1 MQLSLVSIGCL
12 GMAILLLILSE
23 LMIRGLIRRLES
35 PSEFYSDRKKSF
47 SFRIF
52 IRGAL
57 FWELSVLLLYAFA
70 GFFLILGLPI
80 LQDYDSIPAWILIFI
95 GFIRTGRLRDDIQR
109 MYSRVKRTMKWED
122 IKLYRYLI
130 ETENSNFM
138 YIIDSSLRL
147 KDLERTTKHAKR
159 TIIFDPKTMERIVS
173 KDEITSRLRSHLE
186 FLLSDES
193 SVEYTI
199 EEIYVILFMLSE
211 KARFKEFAE
220 EILSNLDSLQSS
232 EN

>member
-1 MQLSLVSIGCL
+1 MQLSLVSISCV

-23 LMIRGLIRRLES
+23 LMIRGLIKRLES

-80 LQDYDSIPAWILIFI
+80 HQDYDSIPAWILIFI

-122 IKLYRYLI
+122 IELYRYLI

-138 YIIDSSLRL
+138 YIIDSPLRL
-147 KDLERTTKHAKR
+147 EELERVTKQAKK
-159 TIIFDPKTMERIVS
+159 TAIIDSETMKRILS
-173 KDEITSRLRSHLE
+173 QDEVEQRLRAHLK
-186 FLLSDES
+186 FLQSDLGS
-193 SVEYTI
+193 IKYSI
-199 EEIYVILFMLSE
+199 EEIYVILFMLS
-211 KARFKEFAE
+211 KYVGFKEIVE
-220 EILSNLDSLQSS
+220 EMLSNPDALQSLVD
-232 EN
+232 

>member
-1 MQLSLVSIGCL
+1 
-12 GMAILLLILSE
+12 MAILLLILSE

-52 IRGAL
+52 LRGATL
-57 FWELSVLLLYAFA
+57 WELSVLVLYAFA

-80 LQDYDSIPAWILIFI
+80 HQDYDSIPAWILIFI

-122 IKLYRYLI
+122 IELYRHLI

-159 TIIFDPKTMERIVS
+159 VILFDPKTMEKIVS

-193 SVEYTI
+193 SVQYTI
-199 EEIYVILFMLSE
+199 EDIYVILFMLSE

>member
-52 IRGAL
+52 LRGAS
-57 FWELSVLLLYAFA
+57 FWDLSVLLLYAFA

-80 LQDYDSIPAWILIFI
+80 HQDYDSIPAWILIFI

-138 YIIDSSLRL
+138 DIIDSSLRL

-193 SVEYTI
+193 SVQYTI